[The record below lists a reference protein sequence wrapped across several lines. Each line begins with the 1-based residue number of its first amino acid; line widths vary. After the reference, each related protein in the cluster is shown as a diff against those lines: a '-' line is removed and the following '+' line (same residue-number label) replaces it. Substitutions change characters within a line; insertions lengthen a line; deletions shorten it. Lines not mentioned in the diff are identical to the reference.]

1 MEGKVCA
8 EICLGLIYDILIM
21 IIFILVSGNGD
32 IGLPSNPRIDIQYP
46 GGASS
51 RLIPSQDII
60 RHPTQSPM
68 RPQTNS
74 ARLETPNGLLILI
87 IFF

>member
-1 MEGKVCA
+1 
-8 EICLGLIYDILIM
+8 M
-21 IIFILVSGNGD
+21 IIFLLVSGNGD

-87 IFF
+87 FFFVFFLLH